1 MDERKTNPE
10 LQMAFSHTLCELLQ
24 EEFFLAFSMQNAQPE
39 ETLSATSSDLSNH
52 AGHRNFLIDLSSE
65 LVKKKKTSPPYSE
78 TSSDG
83 DFTL

>member
-10 LQMAFSHTLCELLQ
+10 LQMAFSHTLRGLLQ

-39 ETLSATSSDLSNH
+39 ETRSATSSDLSNH